1 MSLWNYN
8 CHLAKYQE
16 KVYNNISVFLEEG
29 KMKKLIILF
38 AATLTAVVCLN
49 SCGKKATQTLSQTGA
64 VGNQAETTQVTL
76 NDWQKSVLE
85 AQELPTEYDKLDVS
99 QQIAI
104 RRMYEMKKYLDD
116 KYGMEFEYAGYIPAG
131 LMEKEQFF
139 AYPKELGTDGGR
151 NYVTVTSDD
160 KGSFTD
166 DYVSAGLRDKFE
178 KMYNDFVQ
186 DYFNSDK
193 AVVFVSHFECDYED
207 FTEMK
212 DDYYENKIYG
222 ENQIFISEE
231 ICDEKKLKDFNTDY
245 YHWQCSKGTLA
256 NTRITV
262 VYADK
267 FKRININNYTDF
279 YNDESILYDSG
290 LTFINNGQYANPQIT
305 IYKKDD
311 NGKTVREKE
320 KFDLNLYGKKEY
332 ENVNN

>member
-1 MSLWNYN
+1 M
-8 CHLAKYQE
+8 Q
-16 KVYNNISVFLEEG
+16 
-29 KMKKLIILF
+29 
-38 AATLTAVVCLN
+38 
-49 SCGKKATQTLSQTGA
+49 
-64 VGNQAETTQVTL
+64 
-76 NDWQKSVLE
+76 
-85 AQELPTEYDKLDVS
+85 KLD
-99 QQIAI
+99 
-104 RRMYEMKKYLDD
+104 
-116 KYGMEFEYAGYIPAG
+116 EFGPFETVIT
-131 LMEKEQFF
+131 
-139 AYPKELGTDGGR
+139 KELGIETAQLHLFDQNIEWHQNQRWLHWIALKQYGTNHIYLERILECTKDYTQLIR
-151 NYVTVTSDD
+151 NLYRCIDD
-160 KGSFTD
+160 
-166 DYVSAGLRDKFE
+166 VSPRSAEFE

-193 AVVFVSHFECDYED
+193 AVVFISHFECDYED

-231 ICDEKKLKDFNTDY
+231 ICDEEKLKDFNTDY

-320 KFDLNLYGKKEY
+320 KFDLNQYGKKEY